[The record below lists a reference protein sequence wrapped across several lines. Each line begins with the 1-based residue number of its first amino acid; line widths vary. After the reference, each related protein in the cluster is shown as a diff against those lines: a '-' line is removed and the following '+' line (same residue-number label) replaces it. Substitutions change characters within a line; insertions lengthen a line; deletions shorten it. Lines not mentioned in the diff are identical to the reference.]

1 MNEMELSVVIPC
13 YNSEQTIQQVIE
25 EISNVLRDYTF
36 EIICVNDNSKDGTL
50 LLLKDLCKKYNFLK
64 VIDFSQNFG
73 QHAGLM
79 AGLRNSIGK
88 IVICL
93 DDDGQTD
100 PTKMPLL
107 INKINEGYD
116 AVYATYPKKKENFFR
131 TLTSNF
137 TKKTTEILLEKPK
150 ELEMHS
156 YYALKRYIV
165 DEVIKYNKSYP
176 FVAGLVLRT
185 TKNIANV
192 EIEHKE
198 REYGES
204 NYSFIKLLGLWLNGF
219 TAFSI
224 KPLRISS
231 LIGVCCAGIGLLY
244 AVYSIINKIMKPDL
258 VIGYSSLICTI
269 LFIGGMI
276 MLMLGLIGEYIGR
289 IYIGLNNA
297 PQYVIKEKINFR
309 EKVDD

>member
-1 MNEMELSVVIPC
+1 MSKVDISVVIPC
-13 YNSEQTIQQVIE
+13 YESELTIENVIE
-25 EISNVLRDYTF
+25 LIKDTLKDRIF
-36 EIICVNDNSKDGTL
+36 EIICVNDNSKDNTL
-50 LLLKDLCKKYNFLK
+50 LILKKLCKKYSFLK

-79 AGLRNSIGK
+79 AGLRHSCGNV
-88 IVICL
+88 IVCL

-107 INKINEGYD
+107 LNKIEEGYD
-116 AVYATYPKKKENFFR
+116 AVYATYPKKKEKFFR

-137 TKKTTEILLEKPK
+137 TKKTTEILLEKPE

-156 YYALKRYIV
+156 YYALRRYIV
-165 DEVIKYNKSYP
+165 EEVIKYDKSYP

-198 REYGES
+198 REHGES
-204 NYSFIKLLGLWLNGF
+204 NYNFTKLLGLWLNGF

-231 LIGVCCAGIGLLY
+231 LIGVGCAGLGMLY
-244 AVYSIINKIMKPDL
+244 AIYSIINKILNPNL
-258 VIGYSSLICTI
+258 PIGYSSLICTI

-289 IYIGLNNA
+289 IYIGINNA
-297 PQYVIKEKINFR
+297 PQYVIKEKINFED
-309 EKVDD
+309 EKNG